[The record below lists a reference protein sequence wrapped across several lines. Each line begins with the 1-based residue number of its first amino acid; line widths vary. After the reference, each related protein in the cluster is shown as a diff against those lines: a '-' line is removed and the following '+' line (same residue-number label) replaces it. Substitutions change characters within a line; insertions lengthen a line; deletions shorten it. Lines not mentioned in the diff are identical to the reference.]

1 MRSPSIVM
9 KCAVLGTVLLAAAGC
24 QGEKGTDTPNP
35 NTPATVTA
43 SPPKTQ
49 PAGAIKDL
57 HDATCTYA
65 AGAWSFSGELTNAG
79 KAKVTYTVMV
89 AVAKTD
95 GGTVLGSKQIT
106 RTLAPGESATVKADK
121 FYKGSNKGV
130 SCVPSAT
137 KAPA

>member
-1 MRSPSIVM
+1 MRSPSIVT
-9 KCAVLGTVLLAAAGC
+9 KGAVLGAVLLAVAGC
-24 QGEKGTDTPNP
+24 QGEKGAATPSSS
-35 NTPATVTA
+35 TPATVTA
-43 SPPKTQ
+43 QPPKSQ
-49 PAGAIKDL
+49 PAGAIKEL
-57 HDATCTYA
+57 HDAKCTYA
-65 AGAWSFSGELTNAG
+65 EGAWSFSGELTNAG
-79 KAKVTYTVMV
+79 KGKVTYTVMV

-106 RTLAPGESATVKADK
+106 QTLAPGESAKVKADK